1 MAISSKQRVQR
12 IEVYP
17 LSDET
22 AADTANAKHPTVMVC
37 YENVLTGTGTDA
49 HLDGT
54 VANENKHLSK
64 FVEDGGAATD
74 YSKEDALVK
83 TVCAAIWA

>member
-1 MAISSKQRVQR
+1 MAISSKQSVQR

-17 LSDET
+17 LADST
-22 AADTANAKHPTVMVC
+22 AADTANAKHPTVMVV
-37 YENVLTGTGTDA
+37 YENTLTGTGADA

-54 VANENKHLSK
+54 VATEVKHLSK

-74 YSKEDALVK
+74 YSGEEALVK